1 MSNLNNQ
8 TNSSINIDNKLLQKM
23 VFIFNSLEDGWNVKK
38 KDEFFIFSKKHQGK
52 KEILSDDYLSTFIK
66 ENSRIKININELM

>member
-1 MSNLNNQ
+1 MSNLNQ
-8 TNSSINIDNKLLQKM
+8 TKSSIDIDNKLLQKM

-52 KEILSDDYLSTFIK
+52 KEVLSDDYLTTFIK
-66 ENSRIKININELM
+66 DNSRIKININDLM